1 MLFANLA
8 LALAIL
14 LLGIWFFQ
22 RYFAK
27 ATRDIALVRTG
38 FGGQKVIIDGGCF
51 ALPILHQ
58 IQKVSMGAVTLR
70 IERKGIASLL
80 TDDRLRADVDMSF
93 EFRVAPS
100 KTSVALAAQ
109 SLGGRISRSGADIED
124 LLFGTVLNAMQ
135 NAAAIRPLMAIH
147 TDRAA
152 FTQEVS
158 QAISGQANKFG
169 LELISTALLST
180 DQSDL
185 SQLNEQNIFNAEG
198 MRRAAQLVADQRKE
212 RVLIETEAEI
222 SVRESKLVEVQRR
235 LDIDRSTREA
245 EIAQKEHLERLQAES
260 EALSEVQKISAQ
272 KSAET
277 ARIEQQQDIASAKVE
292 NDEVLRRKEMTA
304 ILSLEETKIQNE
316 MQLAKLRA
324 EEAKIKANEESS
336 RAQVLLA
343 AEAVQKQKEKAI
355 AERDRE
361 ISLLK
366 LEKEL
371 AIDRARAKSESETQI
386 AQATASAKAVQTK
399 SEADLQR
406 MQAEAKGRAAQI
418 AAENGLSESVIAMR
432 LEEHKLDRLPE
443 IMTQM
448 MKPVEKIDS
457 IRINQI
463 AGIGGASSDTSGSV
477 DGAFGAAMDQILGMA
492 VRLPAMKQMGEEIGV
507 DFDAHLAGRTADYAN
522 RIKSKTETE
531 KDKKT

>member
-14 LLGIWFFQ
+14 LVGIWFFQ

-70 IERKGIASLL
+70 IERKGTASLL

-135 NAAAIRPLMAIH
+135 NAAAIRPLIAIH

-158 QAISGQANKFG
+158 QAISAQANKFG

-222 SVRESKLVEVQRR
+222 SVRESKLVEVQRC

-522 RIKSKTETE
+522 RIKSKTETD

>member
-1 MLFANLA
+1 MLIVNLA
-8 LALAIL
+8 VALAVFL
-14 LLGIWFFQ
+14 VGIWFFQ

-27 ATRDIALVRTG
+27 ATRDMALVRTG
-38 FGGQKVIIDGGCF
+38 FGGQKVVLDGGCL

-58 IQKVSMGAVTLR
+58 IQKVSMGAITLR
-70 IERKGIASLL
+70 IERKGAASLL

-109 SLGGRISRSGADIED
+109 SLGGRISRSGADIEE
-124 LLFGTVLNAMQ
+124 LLFGTVLNAIQ
-135 NAAAIRPLMAIH
+135 NAAAIRQLTEIH

-152 FTQEVS
+152 FTEEVS
-158 QAISGQANKFG
+158 QAISEQANKFG
-169 LELISTALLST
+169 LELISGALLST

-198 MRRAAQLVADQRKE
+198 MRRAAQLVSDQRKE

-235 LDIDRSTREA
+235 LDIERSTREA
-245 EIAQKEHLERLQAES
+245 EIAQREHLVRLQAES
-260 EALSEVQKISAQ
+260 EALSEVHKIEAQ
-272 KSAET
+272 KSSET
-277 ARIEQQQDIASAKVE
+277 ARIEQQQDIESAKVK

-304 ILSLEETKIQNE
+304 ILALEETKIQNE
-316 MQLAKLRA
+316 MQLAQLRA
-324 EEAKIKANEESS
+324 EEAKVKASEESS

-343 AEAVQKQKEKAI
+343 AESVQKQKEKAI
-355 AERDRE
+355 AERDQE

-371 AIDRARAKSESETQI
+371 AIERARVKNNSETQI
-386 AQATASAKAVQTK
+386 AQATANAKAVQAK
-399 SEADLQR
+399 SEADLKR
-406 MQAEAKGRAAQI
+406 MEAEAKGRAAQI
-418 AAENGLSESVIAMR
+418 AAENGLSEAVIAMR
-432 LEEHKLDRLPE
+432 LEERKLDRLPE

-463 AGIGGASSDTSGSV
+463 AGIGGGANESNGGV

-492 VRLPAMKQMGEEIGV
+492 VRLPAMKQMGEEIGI
-507 DFDAHLAGRTADYAN
+507 DFDANLAGRTADYAN

-531 KDKKT
+531 KNKKL